1 MQPRASS
8 AGQTDGLIHFV
19 YSDVQVRTDGAGTE
33 VYQAFRAKLLRPE
46 ALVLGNINVAWMPDA
61 GSATVHHLRIIRNGE
76 VVDVLK
82 DTKFAVFQPPNGIE
96 YSILSGQRLANV
108 QVPGLRVGD
117 EIEFGYTIRSRELAL
132 PDHSYGLTQVAAVPA
147 SGSFRVRLTW
157 PEGKEPGLRVS
168 SDISGQLRRELNA
181 FEVRLDDPGPLQIPA
196 DAPPRYAFNRA
207 IEFSDFKSWQHLSA
221 ALAPLF
227 SAAAR
232 LPIDS
237 RVKEL
242 AAQIKASNSDPMS
255 RARAALQL
263 VQDEVRYVYVG
274 MNGGN
279 LVPAG
284 ADNTWQRRY
293 GDCKGKTVLLM
304 ALLSE
309 MEIPARPV
317 AVNSNGGD
325 GINGHLPNP
334 QFFDHV
340 LLQAQMAGQW
350 YWLDGTRTGDLRLR
364 TSPPDFYKWVLPLT
378 AEGTDITA
386 VPFVPLNA
394 PETREVMHIDAR
406 AGYDKPTRFDLQKI
420 IRGDAAL
427 AMRAALASL
436 PAAQGE
442 SQLKHMF
449 REGFTDVESVSWR
462 FDVDSAAVILSVI
475 ATRKLDWDSVD
486 GERRWASSIM
496 GAGFY
501 PPAQRRRPADQD
513 AGAPWRNDPHE
524 FSCYVTTIQLPK
536 ADAGWIWNHSAK
548 AMDEVIG
555 GVAFWR
561 MADLTGDTMR
571 TVMAKRTV
579 RDELSAQDAEA
590 ANRQIP
596 GFNNAQSRV
605 YQVKGP
611 GGPSA
616 LEVAD
621 PSIKQVPNATGHDWV
636 RDASPCIA
644 PRLR

>member
-1 MQPRASS
+1 
-8 AGQTDGLIHFV
+8 
-19 YSDVQVRTDGAGTE
+19 
-33 VYQAFRAKLLRPE
+33 
-46 ALVLGNINVAWMPDA
+46 
-61 GSATVHHLRIIRNGE
+61 
-76 VVDVLK
+76 
-82 DTKFAVFQPPNGIE
+82 
-96 YSILSGQRLANV
+96 
-108 QVPGLRVGD
+108 
-117 EIEFGYTIRSRELAL
+117 
-132 PDHSYGLTQVAAVPA
+132 
-147 SGSFRVRLTW
+147 
-157 PEGKEPGLRVS
+157 
-168 SDISGQLRRELNA
+168 
-181 FEVRLDDPGPLQIPA
+181 
-196 DAPPRYAFNRA
+196 
-207 IEFSDFKSWQHLSA
+207 
-221 ALAPLF
+221 
-227 SAAAR
+227 
-232 LPIDS
+232 
-237 RVKEL
+237 
-242 AAQIKASNSDPMS
+242 
-255 RARAALQL
+255 
-263 VQDEVRYVYVG
+263 
-274 MNGGN
+274 
-279 LVPAG
+279 
-284 ADNTWQRRY
+284 
-293 GDCKGKTVLLM
+293 
-304 ALLSE
+304 
-309 MEIPARPV
+309 
-317 AVNSNGGD
+317 
-325 GINGHLPNP
+325 
-334 QFFDHV
+334 
-340 LLQAQMAGQW
+340 
-350 YWLDGTRTGDLRLR
+350 
-364 TSPPDFYKWVLPLT
+364 
-378 AEGTDITA
+378 
-386 VPFVPLNA
+386 
-394 PETREVMHIDAR
+394 
-406 AGYDKPTRFDLQKI
+406 
-420 IRGDAAL
+420 
-427 AMRAALASL
+427 
-436 PAAQGE
+436 
-442 SQLKHMF
+442 MF